1 MSDVVDKDYR
11 ANVNEADASTVVH
24 LDRITK
30 RFGDVIAVDDLDM
43 EIMAGEFVTFLGPSG
58 CGKSTT
64 LRIVGGFERPDAG
77 RVILTGKDV
86 TAEPPNKRDVNMVF
100 QDYALFPHMTVAGNM
115 AFGLE
120 LKGQSRSEIDRRLDE
135 LLTLLELE
143 ALGERMPDQLSGGQ
157 RQRVALARALAPDPR
172 LLLLD
177 EPLAALDAKLR
188 AQVQLEL
195 KDIQR
200 RTGKTF
206 FFVTHDQDEALTM
219 SDRIVVMN
227 EGRVE
232 QSGTP
237 EELYHHPASRFV
249 AEFIGETNL
258 LSGKVSAVNGER
270 VTLDWQGMTLTAI
283 GSSPPPVGQTVSVAI
298 RPERITL
305 SAERDARDGA
315 LQGRITKRV
324 FKGSRTVFD
333 VAVGEGAMLRA
344 VVTDGAFGRV
354 DDERVS
360 LAWEPDSLTLLRD

>member
-1 MSDVVDKDYR
+1 MTNQTDV
-11 ANVNEADASTVVH
+11 VVH
-24 LDRITK
+24 LDHITK
-30 RFGDVIAVDDLDM
+30 RFGDVVAVDDLDM

-64 LRIVGGFERPDAG
+64 LRIIGGFERPDAG
-77 RVILTGKDV
+77 RVILAGDDV
-86 TAEPPNKRDVNMVF
+86 TARPPNKRDVNMVF
-100 QDYALFPHMTVAGNM
+100 QDYALFPHMTVADNM

-120 LKGQSRSEIDRRLDE
+120 LKGKGRSEVDRRLDE
-135 LLTLLELE
+135 LLDLLELQT
-143 ALGERMPDQLSGGQ
+143 LRERMPSQLSGGQ

-195 KDIQR
+195 KDIQK

-237 EELYHHPASRFV
+237 EDLYHRPASRFV
-249 AEFIGETNL
+249 AEFIGETNIM
-258 LSGKVSAVNGER
+258 SGT
-270 VTLDWQGMTLTAI
+270 VTNVAGGRLAIDWQGVTLHAVADQRPSIGQMVTA
-283 GSSPPPVGQTVSVAI
+283 AL
-298 RPERITL
+298 RPERIVL
-305 SAERDARDGA
+305 STGKTASSVM
-315 LQGRITKRV
+315 QGRVAKRV
-324 FKGSRTVFD
+324 FKGSRTVLD
-333 VAVGEGAMLRA
+333 IAVGDEAVLRA
-344 VVTDGAFGRV
+344 VVTASASDHV
-354 DDERVS
+354 DAEQVW
-360 LAWEPDSLTLLRD
+360 LAWEPDSLTLLND

>member
-1 MSDVVDKDYR
+1 MNGKDV
-11 ANVNEADASTVVH
+11 VVH
-24 LDRITK
+24 LDHITK
-30 RFGDVIAVDDLDM
+30 RFGDVVAVDDLDM

-64 LRIVGGFERPDAG
+64 LRMIGGFERPDAG
-77 RVILTGKDV
+77 RIILAGEEV
-86 TAEPPNKRDVNMVF
+86 TAQPPNKRDVNMVF

-120 LKGQSRSEIDRRLDE
+120 LKGKTGLEIESRLDE
-135 LLTLLELE
+135 LLQLLELK
-143 ALGERMPDQLSGGQ
+143 ALRERTPDQLSGGQ

-195 KDIQR
+195 KDIQK

-237 EELYHHPASRFV
+237 EDLYHHPASRFV

-258 LSGKVSAVNGER
+258 ISGTIKSINGDQIL
-270 VTLDWQGMTLTAI
+270 VDWNGVILHAAGNQASGVGEPITA
-283 GSSPPPVGQTVSVAI
+283 AL

-305 SAERDARDGA
+305 HAEEVSSGVS
-315 LQGRITKRV
+315 LQGRVTKRV

-333 VAVGEGAMLRA
+333 LAVGASGMLRA
-344 VVTDGAFGRV
+344 VVTDGATDNV
-354 DDERVS
+354 DSEHVWIS
-360 LAWEPDSLTLLRD
+360 WEPDSLTILKD

>member
-1 MSDVVDKDYR
+1 MTSPRDV
-11 ANVNEADASTVVH
+11 VVH

-30 RFGDVIAVDDLDM
+30 RFGDVVAVDDLDM

-64 LRIVGGFERPDAG
+64 LRIVGGFERPDGG
-77 RVILTGKDV
+77 RVILGGDDV
-86 TAEPPNKRDVNMVF
+86 TAQPPNKRDVNMVF

-120 LKGQSRSEIDRRLDE
+120 LKGKSRSEIDRRLAE

-143 ALGERMPDQLSGGQ
+143 ALGERTPDQLSGGQ

-237 EELYHHPASRFV
+237 EDLYHHPASRFV

-258 LSGKVSAVNGER
+258 MSGKVRAVDGER
-270 VTLDWQGMTLTAI
+270 VALDWQGVTLHAVGDHTPSAGQAVTA
-283 GSSPPPVGQTVSVAI
+283 AI

-305 SAERDARDGA
+305 SAAKPAENDA
-315 LQGRITKRV
+315 LPGRITKRV
-324 FKGSRTVFD
+324 FKGSRTVLD
-333 VAVGEGAMLRA
+333 ITVGEGAVLRA
-344 VVTDGAFGRV
+344 VVTDGALDRA
-354 DDERVS
+354 DAERVWLS
-360 LAWEPDSLTLLRD
+360 WEQDSLTLLRD

>member
-1 MSDVVDKDYR
+1 MTSTRDV
-11 ANVNEADASTVVH
+11 VVH
-24 LDRITK
+24 LDHITK

-64 LRIVGGFERPDAG
+64 LRIIGGFERPDAG
-77 RVILTGKDV
+77 RVILAGDDV
-86 TAEPPNKRDVNMVF
+86 TGQPPNRRDVNMVF
-100 QDYALFPHMTVAGNM
+100 QDYALFPHMTVANNM

-120 LKGQSRSEIDRRLDE
+120 LKGQSRSEIDRRLAE
-135 LLTLLELE
+135 LLELLE
-143 ALGERMPDQLSGGQ
+143 LQPLRERMPDQLSGGQ

-195 KDIQR
+195 KDIQK

-227 EGRVE
+227 DGRVE

-237 EELYHHPASRFV
+237 EDLYHHPASRFV

-258 LSGKVSAVNGER
+258 ISGTVKGVDGGRLAI
-270 VTLDWQGMTLTAI
+270 DWQGVTLHAVSDHT
-283 GSSPPPVGQTVSVAI
+283 PPLGQTVTAAI
-298 RPERITL
+298 RPERVTL
-305 SAERDARDGA
+305 NAGKAAKSGMLE
-315 LQGRITKRV
+315 GRITKRV

-344 VVTDGAFGRV
+344 VVTDGAFGQLDTEHV
-354 DDERVS
+354 W
-360 LAWEPDSLTLLRD
+360 LAWEPDSLTMLRD

>member
-1 MSDVVDKDYR
+1 MSGKDVI
-11 ANVNEADASTVVH
+11 VH
-24 LDRITK
+24 LDHITK
-30 RFGDVIAVDDLDM
+30 RFGNVVAVDNLNM
-43 EIMAGEFVTFLGPSG
+43 EIVGGEFVTFLGPSG

-64 LRIVGGFERPDAG
+64 LRMIGGFERPDAG
-77 RVILTGKDV
+77 RIVLAGEDV
-86 TAEPPNKRDVNMVF
+86 TMQPPNKRDVNMVF

-120 LKGQSRSEIDRRLDE
+120 LKGKTRSEIDRRLDE
-135 LLTLLELE
+135 LLQLLELE
-143 ALGERMPDQLSGGQ
+143 TLHKRMPDQLSGGQ

-195 KDIQR
+195 KDIQK

-237 EELYHHPASRFV
+237 EDLYHYPVSRFV

-258 LSGKVSAVNGER
+258 ISGRVKSVDGEQVALDWHG
-270 VTLDWQGMTLTAI
+270 VTLQAARHQSAAI
-283 GSSPPPVGQTVSVAI
+283 GQSVTVAL

-305 SAERDARDGA
+305 HAEENAGGA
-315 LQGRITKRV
+315 VLQGRVTKRV
-324 FKGSRTVFD
+324 FKGSRTVLD
-333 VAVGEGAMLRA
+333 LAVGGGGMLRA
-344 VVTDGAFGRV
+344 VVTNGAI
-354 DDERVS
+354 DEINSEHVWMS
-360 LAWEPDSLTLLRD
+360 WQPDSLTVLRD